1 MNTTTYKK
9 RIPSPFQVSKK
20 PYTPANVSD
29 SDTVRDEVKKLL
41 GTHQF
46 TATFEEDVQTTT
58 ALKHIPGIVA
68 FLCTIK
74 KGDKVIGQ
82 GRGTT
87 AINQVNRFI
96 VRTINYAWNASLVD
110 AIVRSTKI
118 LDVFR
123 PDNAPHPWVN
133 SQPQKQDDYA
143 GDAPITAKQKELLTS
158 LIYQHIGNEDE
169 QERRLQEA
177 ESLSKDDAGEMISN
191 LLAASRR

>member
-1 MNTTTYKK
+1 MNTAYKS
-9 RIPSPFQVSKK
+9 RVPSPFQVSKK

-46 TATFEEDVQTTT
+46 TATFEEDTQTAT

-74 KGDKVIGQ
+74 RGDKILGQ

-96 VRTINYAWNASLVD
+96 VRTINFAWNASLVD

-123 PDNAPHPWVN
+123 PDAIPHPW
-133 SQPQKQDDYA
+133 SKIQPQKQEDYG
-143 GDAPITAKQKELLTS
+143 GDEPITAKQKELLTS
-158 LIYQHIGNEDE
+158 LICQHVGNEDE
-169 QERRLQEA
+169 QERRLQEV

>member
-1 MNTTTYKK
+1 MNATTYKN
-9 RIPSPFQVSKK
+9 RIPSPFLASKK

-29 SDTVRDEVKKLL
+29 SDTVREEVKKLL

-46 TATFEEDVQTTT
+46 TATFEEDAQTAT

-74 KGDKVIGQ
+74 KGDKIIGQ

-110 AIVRSTKI
+110 AVVRSTKI
-118 LDVFR
+118 LDIFR
-123 PDNAPHPWVN
+123 PDTAPHPWAN
-133 SQPQKQDDYA
+133 NQPQKQDDYA
-143 GDAPITAKQKELLTS
+143 GDTPITAKQKELLTS
-158 LIYQHIGNEDE
+158 LIYQHVGNEDE

>member
-1 MNTTTYKK
+1 MNTSYKT
-9 RIPSPFQVSKK
+9 RIPSPFQVAKQPFK
-20 PYTPANVSD
+20 PEKT
-29 SDTVRDEVKKLL
+29 DTVRDEVKKLL

-46 TATFEEDVQTTT
+46 SATFEEDVQTAT

-74 KGDKVIGQ
+74 KGDKIVGQ

-123 PDNAPHPWVN
+123 PDAVPHPWAN
-133 SQPQKQDDYA
+133 GNPQKQEEYA
-143 GDAPITAKQKELLTS
+143 GDESITAKQKELLTS
-158 LIYQHIGNEDE
+158 LIYQNINGDE
-169 QERRLQEA
+169 EQNRRLQEV
-177 ESLSKDDAGEMISN
+177 ESLCKSDAGEMISN